1 MSAPPAPPLWP
12 LALAVGGT
20 VGYHLFQKSV
30 PGDAAP
36 FVVVGVAYLAGLVGC
51 VAAVLA
57 TGAPVV
63 ETARAAW
70 RPAVGI
76 GVSALVIEV
85 GVLLAYRAGWPL
97 STASLVSN
105 VAVAVV
111 LLAVGLVAFGE
122 ALSGRQWAGVALCA
136 LGLALLTA
144 R

>member
-1 MSAPPAPPLWP
+1 MTGAPLWP

-36 FVVVGVAYLAGLVGC
+36 FAVVGVAYLAGLVAC
-51 VAAVLA
+51 VAAVVA
-57 TGAPVV
+57 TGAPVA

-70 RPAVGI
+70 KPAVGI
-76 GVSALVIEV
+76 GVSAFAIEV

-97 STASLVSN
+97 STASLMMN

-111 LLAVGLVAFGE
+111 LLVVGLAFFGE
-122 ALSGRQWAGVALCA
+122 ALSARQWAGAALCA
-136 LGLALLTA
+136 LGLVLLTA